1 MYQAAMQIFKKDVRQ
16 KVAERGPENSNPL
29 ILFGSG
35 SPGLDSKLH
44 FTRTSYALIG
54 NLDKR
59 ISWESVSFSQEIHL
73 SNYRQEL

>member
-1 MYQAAMQIFKKDVRQ
+1 MYQAAIQIFNKDVRE

-35 SPGLDSKLH
+35 SPGLVSKLH
-44 FTRTSYALIG
+44 FTRISLAPIG
-54 NLDKR
+54 NADKW